1 MSMRPSNTRWLAVV
15 LALTAISAVAARP
28 RWFGRKH
35 ITTPV
40 VSGSDKKM
48 SIEKSTMGKMPDGT
62 EVELYTLSN
71 GRGLTAKV
79 MTYGATLRSVE
90 VPDRKGKQ
98 ENITLNQDSLADYL
112 GVHPYLGVVAGRFAN
127 RIAKGKFTLDGREYT
142 LATNNGPNHLHGG
155 KKGFD
160 KVVWKAKTIETP
172 DAVSVE
178 LTYRSADG
186 EEGYPG
192 ALTATIVYTVTR
204 DDQLRMDYTATTD
217 KATPVNL
224 TNHTYWNLGGIH
236 GGNILDHELTILAD
250 RYVAVDATLIPTGAP
265 VAVRGGP
272 MDFTTSHKIGER
284 IAKVDGGYD
293 HCYVINRKGEGL
305 ALAAQAYE
313 PKSGRFMEV
322 YTTQP
327 GVQFYSGNF
336 LDGTNKCAGVAL
348 TKHYGFCLETEHYPD
363 SPNHPDY
370 PSTIL
375 RPGETY
381 KQSTVHKFSV
391 K

>member
-1 MSMRPSNTRWLAVV
+1 MSVGQSGTRLLAVL
-15 LALTAISAVAARP
+15 LALTAMSAISARP

-35 ITTPV
+35 INTPV

-48 SIEKSTMGKMPDGT
+48 SIEKSTIGKTPDGT

-71 GRGLTAKV
+71 GQGLRAKV
-79 MTYGATLRSVE
+79 MTYGATLTSVE
-90 VPDRKGKQ
+90 VPDRQGKLD
-98 ENITLNQDSLADYL
+98 NITINQDSLTDYL
-112 GVHPYLGVVAGRFAN
+112 AGHPFLGSVAGRFAN

-142 LATNNGPNHLHGG
+142 LATNNGVNHLHGG

-160 KVVWKAKTIETP
+160 KVVWNAKPIEAA
-172 DAVSVE
+172 DSVALE
-178 LTYRSADG
+178 LTYRSVDG

-192 ALTATIVYTVTR
+192 TLTTTVVYTVTG
-204 DDQLRMDYTATTD
+204 DNQLKMDYTATTD
-217 KATPVNL
+217 KPTPVNL
-224 TNHTYWNLGGIH
+224 TNHAYWNLGGIH
-236 GGNILDHELTILAD
+236 GGNILDHELTLLAD
-250 RYVAVDATLIPTGAP
+250 RYLAVDATLIPLGAP
-265 VAVRGGP
+265 AAVHNGP
-272 MDFTTSHKIGER
+272 MNFTTPHKIGER

-293 HCYVINRKGEGL
+293 HCYVIKRKGDGL
-305 ALAAQAYE
+305 ALAAQVYE
-313 PKSGRFMEV
+313 PKSGRIMEV

-327 GVQFYSGNF
+327 GIQFYSGNF
-336 LDGTNKCAGVAL
+336 LDGSKKAGGVAL

-375 RPGETY
+375 RPGQTY